1 MTKLL
6 EVLGSQEVKKDIQG
20 SQVVLGALVSYRD
33 HSMYVCVYIY
43 INRDIYMYI
52 YIYIHISMY
61 IYIYIHI

>member
-43 INRDIYMYI
+43 INRII
-52 YIYIHISMY
+52 
-61 IYIYIHI
+61 